1 MTYMNFG
8 RIRCSTFFAVL
19 PHTATLLQTG
29 RRTVALF
36 VLAASMAACG
46 EIAVQQSARKAFD
59 EGRIEER
66 IAQLQDALNN
76 NPHDAQLRV
85 TYLSLRERA
94 VNHWLSQQS
103 TSTSTGER
111 TQLLRRI
118 LVLDPDNR
126 RAAAELEKIDRDG
139 QLAKLMLDAQFSFD
153 AKDYDA
159 ATRIV
164 RSVLAED
171 PYNVAGRRLMKALM
185 DKVSKPAVDPEL
197 QAALNRKLSIE
208 FKDAMLKQVFEVL
221 SRTSDINFVLD
232 KDIKSDQRTS
242 VFLKGV
248 TVKEALDVVL
258 MTNQLEQRTIG
269 RNAIMIYPNLPAK
282 QKDYQALSVHTF
294 YTANADVEQLANTLK
309 TILKTR
315 DLIVDKNQNMIVM
328 RDTPEAIDM
337 AEKIVSMAD
346 LPTPETMLE
355 VEILEINRNLLKD
368 LGVSYPAKL
377 SLSPLASTSG
387 GAVTLADLI
396 HANTNTTGATIDP
409 LSINLSATDT
419 DIRLLA
425 NPRIRVKNRESAK
438 ILIGDRVPNITS
450 TATATGFVSQ
460 SVQYL
465 DVGLKLEVTPVIT
478 IDGEVSIKVA
488 LEVSNIANQITT
500 TSGTVAYQIGTR
512 SASTVLRLK
521 DGENQILAGLIS
533 DNDTDVVTKIPGLG
547 DIPYL
552 GRLFSS
558 HHGDHKK
565 TEIVLSITPHLI
577 RNSVLPAAH
586 LLDFQSGTESS
597 LHGAGGGGFTSP
609 LDSSARIVPT
619 TTSTTP
625 SGPGGGIGSNGGSA
639 NGAAAANAAAGTAST
654 GNVGSSG
661 NPVSAPN
668 GAMTD
673 TSGIGASGGA
683 NANALAWVGA
693 SQGVVGTSAQQQ
705 LVLTSGQG
713 VSGINLVIGYDPT
726 ALRIDRATEGT
737 FLNADGTATTFTQR
751 VDATTG
757 QVFISDTRSSSAA
770 AGATGQAAL
779 VTLNVTPLKVITSTQ
794 LKVLSITPSVVG
806 GSSLS
811 LTPPTQIITATAAP

>member
-8 RIRCSTFFAVL
+8 RIRCSNFLAVFPL
-19 PHTATLLQTG
+19 ATTILQAG
-29 RRTVALF
+29 SRAIVLVA
-36 VLAASMAACG
+36 AIASVSACG
-46 EIAVQQSARKAFD
+46 EIAVQQGARKAFD
-59 EGRIEER
+59 EGRIEDSM
-66 IAQLQDALNN
+66 AQLQEALNR
-76 NPHDAQLRV
+76 NPQDAQLRV

-94 VNHWLSQQS
+94 INRWLSQQS
-103 TSTSTGER
+103 MSTSAAER

-159 ATRIV
+159 ATRIAH
-164 RSVLAED
+164 SVLAED
-171 PYNVAGRRLMKALM
+171 PYNNAARRLMKAVM
-185 DKVSKPAVDPEL
+185 DKASKPAMDPEL

-242 VFLKGV
+242 IFLKGV
-248 TVKEALDVVL
+248 TIKDALDVVL
-258 MTNQLEQRTIG
+258 MTNQLEQRVIG

-315 DLIVDKNQNMIVM
+315 DLVVDKNQNMIIM
-328 RDTPEAIDM
+328 RDTPEAIEM

-355 VEILEINRNLLKD
+355 VEILEINRNLLKNI
-368 LGVSYPAKL
+368 GVSYPTKL

-396 HANTNTTGATIDP
+396 HANTSTTGATIDP

-478 IDGEVSIKVA
+478 IDNEVSIKVA

-500 TSGTVAYQIGTR
+500 TAGTVAYQIGTR

-521 DGENQILAGLIS
+521 DGENQILAGLIN
-533 DNDTDVVTKIPGLG
+533 DNDTDTVTKIPGLG

-552 GRLFSS
+552 GRLFSN
-558 HHGDHKK
+558 HNGTHNK

-577 RNSVLPAAH
+577 RNSALPAAH

-597 LHGAGGGGFTSP
+597 LHGVGSGGFSPRSDSTTRVAPAVSSTPSGAASTNAAGANSGGAANPTMGGAGAGNVGNPGNAGGGAIA
-609 LDSSARIVPT
+609 D
-619 TTSTTP
+619 
-625 SGPGGGIGSNGGSA
+625 
-639 NGAAAANAAAGTAST
+639 
-654 GNVGSSG
+654 
-661 NPVSAPN
+661 PN
-668 GAMTD
+668 GA
-673 TSGIGASGGA
+673 GVPGVAS
-683 NANALAWVGA
+683 ANALAWVGA
-693 SQGVVGTSAQQQ
+693 AQGVVGVSAQQQ

-726 ALRIDRATEGT
+726 ALRIDQATEGA
-737 FLNADGTATTFTQR
+737 FLNSDGTATTFTQR
-751 VDATTG
+751 IDASTG
-757 QVFISDTRSSSAA
+757 QIFVSDARSSSVAV
-770 AGATGQAAL
+770 GATGQAAL
-779 VTLNVTPLKVITSTQ
+779 VTLNVTPLKVTPSTQ

-806 GSSLS
+806 GNPLA
-811 LTPPTQIITATAAP
+811 LTPPTQTIAVTAAP